1 MAREVADLAAVRSS
15 EWDTVEPYRSA
26 AAAEAPGGGLATI
39 DRGLFSFDADLG
51 AYAGIV
57 ALGSRRFD
65 VFVKAW
71 AGDWVAAWGKAE
83 QGAELLL
90 TRLPEIEAAV
100 ASQLAAELAHW
111 TDEPVTVTEIT
122 QRVMRSIQA
131 SAVVG
136 LHANEDSAS
145 LFFDGP
151 ALVLGHH
158 VEVALCRDG
167 QLSVGLA
174 G

>member
-1 MAREVADLAAVRSS
+1 
-15 EWDTVEPYRSA
+15 
-26 AAAEAPGGGLATI
+26 LATI
-39 DRGLFSFDADLG
+39 DRSLITLDADLG
-51 AYAGIV
+51 GYSGV
-57 ALGSRRFD
+57 VTLSGRRFD

-71 AGDWVAAWGKAE
+71 VGDWEAAWVKAE

-90 TRLPEIEAAV
+90 SRLPEIEAAV
-100 ASQLAAELAHW
+100 ASQLAQELDHW
-111 TDEPVTVTEIT
+111 TAEPVTVDEIT
-122 QRVMRSIQA
+122 KRVMRSIQ
-131 SAVVG
+131 STTVVG
-136 LHANEDSAS
+136 LHASEESAL